1 MRLFLLILGI
11 VFGVAGT
18 LAYGVFVATDPAPT
32 PRPVATHA
40 PVTVSLDESF
50 LTAIVQRNAVG
61 AVGAPGVDVPRTQVR
76 AEIVGDTIV
85 VHAAVKVLDQT
96 TNGTV
101 TLRPEL
107 AAGGKLRIDVVN
119 TNLGTI
125 QLPGLD
131 EAIAQQINERLHA
144 LLQGL
149 PVVVTGVSVDPV
161 RGLTVTGQVDLQQ
174 LESSS
179 ALSAR

>member
-1 MRLFLLILGI
+1 MVVRLFLLLLGI
-11 VFGVAGT
+11 VLGVAGT
-18 LAYGVFVATDPAPT
+18 LAYGIFIAADPAPT

-40 PVTVSLDESF
+40 PVTVSLDQSF
-50 LTAIVQRNAVG
+50 LTAIVQRNA
-61 AVGAPGVDVPRTQVR
+61 AAAPGVDVPRTQVR
-76 AEIVGDTIV
+76 AEIVNDTIV

-96 TNGTV
+96 TDGTV

-107 AAGGKLRIDVVN
+107 AAGGKLRIDVVS

-125 QLPGLD
+125 QLPGVD

-144 LLQGL
+144 LLQDL

-174 LESSS
+174 LENAAVST
-179 ALSAR
+179 R